1 MIENLAELRH
11 QLFQKSPNQSTSN
24 FDFVS
29 DDPRRMPQLSLE
41 QQKKRAKEL
50 LQSLKA
56 REAPART
63 RAYDAGIQNISS
75 IEPSLAK
82 SQHIIALELGFDKWT
97 DLKNHI
103 EYASVARQ
111 AIENGEPS
119 ALDEDKN
126 TLHIRCGTDI
136 KHALAVAGFC
146 GDFLAFADPYCQG
159 PVMDTRSLSE
169 FIDSRVEFITNA
181 YKLPSKNRLRETMEV
196 EYSSLDKARDYQR
209 VNIWLEHDSY
219 DQLILAKLLDYFSE
233 PAHRSKQI
241 QLITVERFPGI
252 KTFNS
257 IGQLPPDAFRVLWRQ
272 FKDVTKEQ
280 FAIGQQTWSALKSTS
295 PAALFDIAESGSPAL
310 PTMSKAVARHLQ
322 ELPSLTNGLSLVEE
336 LTLRILVDK
345 GSINAARL
353 FGWYTNHYE
362 PLTFLGDTQY
372 WDNIH
377 RLAAGK
383 TPAITITKNGDR
395 PKEWQVELT
404 DVGLALLKKSIDWL
418 DITQAKRWIGGI
430 EINPANNLHWRV
442 DRRPYQLSVK
452 HC

>member
-1 MIENLAELRH
+1 M
-11 QLFQKSPNQSTSN
+11 
-24 FDFVS
+24 
-29 DDPRRMPQLSLE
+29 
-41 QQKKRAKEL
+41 
-50 LQSLKA
+50 
-56 REAPART
+56 
-63 RAYDAGIQNISS
+63 
-75 IEPSLAK
+75 
-82 SQHIIALELGFDKWT
+82 
-97 DLKNHI
+97 
-103 EYASVARQ
+103 
-111 AIENGEPS
+111 
-119 ALDEDKN
+119 
-126 TLHIRCGTDI
+126 
-136 KHALAVAGFC
+136 AGFC

-272 FKDVTKEQ
+272 FKDITEEQ

-295 PAALFDIAESGSPAL
+295 PATLLDITQSGTPAL